1 LKRLS
6 NMPTKNMEHK
16 DNIYTLEE
24 ALQKLDEACAKDVSV
39 EDLREEA
46 TAISCALGLSS
57 DWFIEDVLEVDNHNY
72 FDVRIDITK
81 SFEVYCLLKKYGV
94 EAGVL
99 VLMELKRRRAAKNK
113 AHEAEGSFYKKLEY
127 KSWCGL
133 AIAIVG
139 IMVQAYLFFR
149 P

>member
-1 LKRLS
+1 MKRLS
-6 NMPTKNMEHK
+6 NMPTKNKEHK

-24 ALQKLDEACAKDVSV
+24 ALQKLDEACTKDISV

-46 TAISCALGLSS
+46 TAIACALGLSS
-57 DWFIEDVLEVDNHNY
+57 DWFLEDALEVDNHNY
-72 FDVRIDITK
+72 FDARIDITK

-94 EAGVL
+94 ETGLL

-113 AHEAEGSFYKKLEY
+113 AYEVERSFYEKLKY

-133 AIAIVG
+133 AIAITG
-139 IMVQAYLFFR
+139 LMVQAYLYFSS
-149 P
+149 